1 MDEYLSKSKTSG
13 DIYRLLYYGESSS
26 RQDISQTLGIS
37 LPTTT
42 RCLNSLCSAGLV
54 QSAGESQSTGGRKA
68 TIYEYVP
75 QARYAAGI
83 DITRNHL
90 SIVLVD
96 LGLNILDARR
106 LRIPFEANEQ
116 YFSTLTREYED
127 MIARNLPDRSCL
139 LGTGIS
145 VPVLL
150 GDDHKTINYAVNSI
164 FHKLK
169 LNEKKK
175 TFHSLRHTF
184 ISNSANNGTSIHV
197 LQKLVGHSSVRMT
210 MDYYQTN
217 REVIDNTISALP
229 DYSQSQ
235 EEFEIVRLPK
245 EVVALI
251 RAKSNEGETIADTLK
266 RLFSQDTTPMGT
278 EVENQIAKVNELIEG
293 MVVER
298 LASA

>member
-1 MDEYLSKSKTSG
+1 MLKELEKAASTRKAKDEY
-13 DIYRLLYYGESSS
+13 IY
-26 RQDISQTLGIS
+26 
-37 LPTTT
+37 
-42 RCLNSLCSAGLV
+42 
-54 QSAGESQSTGGRKA
+54 
-68 TIYEYVP
+68 P
-75 QARYAAGI
+75 Q
-83 DITRNHL
+83 N
-90 SIVLVD
+90 
-96 LGLNILDARR
+96 
-106 LRIPFEANEQ
+106 ANG
-116 YFSTLTREYED
+116 YKD
-127 MIARNLPDRSCL
+127 
-139 LGTGIS
+139 
-145 VPVLL
+145 
-150 GDDHKTINYAVNSI
+150 KTINYAVNSI

-169 LNEKKK
+169 MSEKKK

-184 ISNSANNGTSIHV
+184 ISNSVNNGTSPAV

-210 MDYYQTN
+210 MAYYHEN

-278 EVENQIAKVNELIEG
+278 EVENQIAKVNDLIDG
-293 MVVER
+293 MVLEG